1 MNTQRHDTFDS
12 FFCHVVVYVV
22 LYFKINII
30 IPNLFSCQKTRPSFK
45 TKTETLG
52 IKTKTLVFKTKTL
65 KIRSQDQDPSLENS
79 MSGTVV
85 HETKTQVSRTPCLAQ
100 SSTRPR
106 PKSRELHVWH
116 SGPRDQDPSLENS
129 MSGTVVHE
137 TKTQVSRTPCLAQWS
152 MKSLVIRPP

>member
-1 MNTQRHDTFDS
+1 MGPHMNTQRHDTFDS
-12 FFCHVVVYVV
+12 FFCHVIVYVV
-22 LYFKINII
+22 FLYFKINII

-45 TKTETLG
+45 TETLG
-52 IKTKTLVFKTKTL
+52 IKTKTFKV
-65 KIRSQDQDPSLENS
+65 RSRDQDPSLENS

-116 SGPRDQDPSLENS
+116 SRPRDRDPSLENS

-137 TKTQVSRTPCLAQWS
+137 VTCN
-152 MKSLVIRPP
+152 